1 MTSSNNLFNCLV
13 NDSELNNSQSINSH
27 NAENESVL
35 FERILDTHSTHYEI
49 LGLPNDSTHDVITKT
64 YRQLAR
70 LFHPDVYKGDQP
82 NKAELSFKKIA
93 FSAEILR
100 DEFSRRDYDQ
110 IIFGQPNRLFSNIHK
125 YTHSTNTNTTSEQC
139 DESPTQR
146 EVNPFEQSTLH
157 FSILFLGDVK
167 CEIGN
172 KFTIETDQ
180 YNLLWNGNT
189 NIMNVSIKSQKYSK
203 LNYNLLVKYLTLSK
217 SSFVIKQINTQN
229 PTITY
234 YYCHV
239 CKKYATDYG
248 TYSSHLSSIKH
259 INKTRTARD
268 ENQFVSDIIWKM
280 RIENFIH
287 R

>member
-1 MTSSNNLFNCLV
+1 MTSSNNLFDCLV

-49 LGLPNDSTHDVITKT
+49 LGLPNDSTYDVITKT

-70 LFHPDVYKGDQP
+70 LFHPDVYKGDQA

-125 YTHSTNTNTTSEQC
+125 YTHSTNTNTSSEPHT
-139 DESPTQR
+139 ESPTPR
-146 EVNPFEQSTLH
+146 EVNSFEQSTLH
-157 FSILFLGDVK
+157 FSILFLDDVGYK
-167 CEIGN
+167 IGS
-172 KFTIETDQ
+172 KITVETDQ
-180 YNLLWNGNT
+180 YNLLWNGIT
-189 NIMNVSIKSQKYSK
+189 NVMNVSIKSQNYSK
-203 LNYNLLVKYLTLSK
+203 LNYNSLVKYLTRLD

-234 YYCHV
+234 YYCHT
-239 CKKYATDYG
+239 CKRYATNYNS
-248 TYSSHLSSIKH
+248 YSSHLSSTKH
-259 INKTRTARD
+259 INKTQTTRND
-268 ENQFVSDIIWKM
+268 NQFVSDIIWKLK
-280 RIENFIH
+280 IETFIH